1 MFDFTGL
8 LSELTTIVLDFI
20 SGSLTSFLT
29 GLLEGIFGV
38 THDDPILAD

>member
-20 SGSLTSFLT
+20 SGALTSLLT
-29 GLLEGIFGV
+29 GLLEGVFGV
-38 THDDPILAD
+38 DGEDDPILA